1 MKYLKQIAIILL
13 ISFLGELLNY
23 VIPLPIPGSIYGLVL
38 MFLGLMTHLIPLDSV
53 KDAGNLFLGL
63 MPMMFIPAGV
73 GLMTSVGILK
83 PLLLPYGIVIL
94 ATTILV
100 MVISGHVT
108 QLVIRLEKKHK
119 HKEATHE

>member
-119 HKEATHE
+119 RKEATHE